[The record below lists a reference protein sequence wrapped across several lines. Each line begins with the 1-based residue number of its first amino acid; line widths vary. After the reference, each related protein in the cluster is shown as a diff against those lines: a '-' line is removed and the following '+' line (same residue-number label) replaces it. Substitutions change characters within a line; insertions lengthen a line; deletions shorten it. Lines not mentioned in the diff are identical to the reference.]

1 MIVIQE
7 TYFIALTMKSNLAE
21 NEILMDLFFIE
32 RGFLNGNHFV
42 YRSDSPVLIDTGYI
56 SGFDETQELITRL
69 GVNLPDISLII
80 STHTHCD
87 HIGGNNRIQQKSGCD
102 IALHK
107 VGKYFMDSRDDWSTW
122 WRYYNQEAEF
132 FKCTRSLE
140 DGEIITLGPH
150 QFQVLYTPGHASDGI
165 VLYNRREKILISA
178 DTLWQTDMAVMTLR
192 VEGSRALFHM
202 LESLQKIEALDVQ
215 TVYPGHGK
223 PFHDMPKAI
232 DRSRQRIDNFLR
244 HPEDIGDDVLKKI
257 IVYTLMM
264 KKSMPADTLFGYLMD
279 TYWFRETVDLY
290 FKGRY
295 EAKYDEV
302 INSFLSRGIIRQE
315 NGSLSTTVKP

>member
-1 MIVIQE
+1 M
-7 TYFIALTMKSNLAE
+7 AE
-21 NEILMDLFFIE
+21 NEILKDLFFIE

-42 YRSDSPVLIDTGYI
+42 YRSDTPVLIDTGYI
-56 SGFDETQELITRL
+56 SGFEETEKSITQL

-107 VGKYFMDSRDDWSTW
+107 VGKYFIDSRDDWSTW

-132 FKCTRSLE
+132 FTCTRSLE

-150 QFQVLYTPGHASDGI
+150 EFQVLYTPGHASDGI
-165 VLYNRREKILISA
+165 VLYNRRDKILLSS

-192 VEGSRALFHM
+192 VEGSRALFDM
-202 LESLQKIEALDVQ
+202 QASLHKIENLEVQ

-223 PFHDMPKAI
+223 PFYDMPKAI
-232 DRSRQRIDNFLR
+232 ARSKQRIDNFLR
-244 HPEDIGDDVLKKI
+244 NPEAIGDDLLKKI

-264 KKSMPADTLFGYLMD
+264 KKIMPADTLFDYLMD
-279 TYWFRETVDLY
+279 TYWFKETVDLY
-290 FKGRY
+290 FKGQY
-295 EAKYDEV
+295 QAKYDAV
-302 INSFLSRGIIRQE
+302 MNSFLGRGIIKLE
-315 NGSLSTTVKP
+315 NNDLYTTVKP

>member
-1 MIVIQE
+1 M
-7 TYFIALTMKSNLAE
+7 AE
-21 NEILMDLFFIE
+21 NEILKDLFFIE

-42 YRSDSPVLIDTGYI
+42 YRSDTPVLIDTGYI
-56 SGFDETQELITRL
+56 SGFEETEKSITQL

-87 HIGGNNRIQQKSGCD
+87 HIGGNNRIQQNSGCD

-107 VGKYFMDSRDDWSTW
+107 VGKYFIDSRDDWSTW

-132 FKCTRSLE
+132 FTCTRSLE

-150 QFQVLYTPGHASDGI
+150 EFQVLYTPGHASDGI
-165 VLYNRREKILISA
+165 VLYNRQDKILLSS

-192 VEGSRALFHM
+192 VEGSRALFDM
-202 LESLQKIEALDVQ
+202 QASLHKIENLEVQ

-223 PFHDMPKAI
+223 PFYDMPKAI
-232 DRSRQRIDNFLR
+232 ARSKQRIDNFLR
-244 HPEDIGDDVLKKI
+244 NPEAIGDDLLKKI

-264 KKSMPADTLFGYLMD
+264 KKIMPADTLFDYLMD
-279 TYWFRETVDLY
+279 TYWFKETVDLY
-290 FKGRY
+290 FKGQY
-295 EAKYDEV
+295 QTKYDAV
-302 INSFLSRGIIRQE
+302 MNSFLGRGIIKQE
-315 NGSLSTTVKP
+315 NNDLYTTAKP

>member
-1 MIVIQE
+1 M
-7 TYFIALTMKSNLAE
+7 AE
-21 NEILMDLFFIE
+21 NEILKDLFFIE

-56 SGFDETQELITRL
+56 SGFDETEELITQL
-69 GVNLPDISLII
+69 GVKLPDVSLII

-87 HIGGNNRIQQKSGCD
+87 HIGGNNRIQEKSGCD

-107 VGKYFMDSRDDWSTW
+107 IGKYFIDSRDDWSTW
-122 WRYYNQEAEF
+122 WRYYRQEAEF

-140 DGEIITLGPH
+140 DGEIISLGPH
-150 QFQVLYTPGHASDGI
+150 EFQVLYTPGHASDGI
-165 VLYNRREKILISA
+165 VLYNQQEKILISA

-192 VEGSRALFHM
+192 VEGSRTLFHM
-202 LESLQKIEALDVQ
+202 QESLQKIEDLDVQ

-223 PFHDMPKAI
+223 PFHDVPKAI
-232 DRSRQRIDNFLR
+232 DRSKQRIDNFLR

-264 KKSMPADTLFGYLMD
+264 KNSMPADTLFGYLMD
-279 TYWFRETVDLY
+279 TYWFKETVDLY
-290 FKGRY
+290 FKGQY
-295 EAKYDEV
+295 KAKYDEV
-302 INSFLSRGIIRQE
+302 INSFLKRGIIRQE
-315 NGSLSTTVKP
+315 NGGLSTTVKP

>member
-1 MIVIQE
+1 M
-7 TYFIALTMKSNLAE
+7 AE
-21 NEILMDLFFIE
+21 NEILKDLFFIE

-56 SGFDETQELITRL
+56 SGFDETEELITRL

-140 DGEIITLGPH
+140 DGEMITLGPH

-178 DTLWQTDMAVMTLR
+178 DTLWQTDMAAMTLR

-215 TVYPGHGK
+215 TVYPGHGR

-232 DRSRQRIDNFLR
+232 DRSKQRIDNFLR
-244 HPEDIGDDVLKKI
+244 HPENIGDDVLKKI
-257 IVYTLMM
+257 IVYTLLM

-279 TYWFRETVDLY
+279 TYWFKETVDLY
-290 FKGRY
+290 FKGQY

>member
-1 MIVIQE
+1 M
-7 TYFIALTMKSNLAE
+7 AE
-21 NEILMDLFFIE
+21 NEILKDLFFIE

-56 SGFDETQELITRL
+56 SGFDETEDLITRL

-87 HIGGNNRIQQKSGCD
+87 HIGGNNRIQQKSGCE

-140 DGEIITLGPH
+140 DGEMITLGPH

-178 DTLWQTDMAVMTLR
+178 DTLWQTDMAAMTLR

-215 TVYPGHGK
+215 TVYPGHGR

-232 DRSRQRIDNFLR
+232 DRSKQRIDNFLR
-244 HPEDIGDDVLKKI
+244 HPENIGDDVLKKI

-279 TYWFRETVDLY
+279 TYWFKETVDLY
-290 FKGRY
+290 FKGQY

>member
-1 MIVIQE
+1 M
-7 TYFIALTMKSNLAE
+7 AE
-21 NEILMDLFFIE
+21 NEILKDLFFIE

-42 YRSDSPVLIDTGYI
+42 YRSDGPVLIDTGYI
-56 SGFDETQELITRL
+56 SGFDETEKLITQL
-69 GVNLPDISLII
+69 GIELSDISLII

-107 VGKYFMDSRDDWSTW
+107 VGKYFIDSRDDWSTW

-132 FKCTRSLE
+132 FRCTRSVE

-150 QFQVLYTPGHASDGI
+150 EFQVIYTPGHASDGI
-165 VLYNRREKILISA
+165 VLYNQRAKILLSA

-192 VEGSRALFHM
+192 VEGSRALFDM
-202 LESLQKIEALDVQ
+202 QASLQKIEDLDVQ
-215 TVYPGHGK
+215 AVYPGHGK

-232 DRSRQRIDNFLR
+232 ARSRQRIENFLR

-264 KKSMPADTLFGYLMD
+264 KKIMPADTLFGYLMD
-279 TYWFRETVDLY
+279 SYWFKETVDLY
-290 FKGRY
+290 FKGQY

-302 INSFLSRGIIRQE
+302 INSFLRRGIIKQE
-315 NGSLSTTVKP
+315 NGGLSTTVKP

>member
-1 MIVIQE
+1 M
-7 TYFIALTMKSNLAE
+7 AE
-21 NEILMDLFFIE
+21 NEILKDLFFIE

-42 YRSDSPVLIDTGYI
+42 YRSDTPVLIDTGYI
-56 SGFDETQELITRL
+56 SGFEETEKSITQL

-107 VGKYFMDSRDDWSTW
+107 VGKYFIDSRDDWSTW

-132 FKCTRSLE
+132 FTCTRSLE

-150 QFQVLYTPGHASDGI
+150 EFQVLYTPGHASDGI
-165 VLYNRREKILISA
+165 VLYNRRDKILLSS

-192 VEGSRALFHM
+192 VEGSRALFDM
-202 LESLQKIEALDVQ
+202 QASLHKIENLEVQ

-223 PFHDMPKAI
+223 PFYDMPKAI
-232 DRSRQRIDNFLR
+232 ARSKQRIDNFLR
-244 HPEDIGDDVLKKI
+244 NPEAIGDDLLKKI

-264 KKSMPADTLFGYLMD
+264 KKIMPADTLFDYLMD
-279 TYWFRETVDLY
+279 TYWFKETVDLY
-290 FKGRY
+290 FKGQY
-295 EAKYDEV
+295 QTKYDAV
-302 INSFLSRGIIRQE
+302 MNSFLGRGIIKQE
-315 NGSLSTTVKP
+315 NNDLSTTVKP

>member
-1 MIVIQE
+1 M
-7 TYFIALTMKSNLAE
+7 AE
-21 NEILMDLFFIE
+21 NEILKDLFFIE

-42 YRSDSPVLIDTGYI
+42 YRSETPVLIDTGYI
-56 SGFDETQELITRL
+56 SDYEQTEKSITQL

-80 STHTHCD
+80 NTHTHCD

-107 VGKYFMDSRDDWSTW
+107 VGKYFIDSRDDWSTW

-132 FKCTRSLE
+132 FRCTRSLE

-150 QFQVLYTPGHASDGI
+150 EFQVLYTPGHASDGI
-165 VLYNRREKILISA
+165 VLYNRRDKVLLSS

-192 VEGSRALFHM
+192 VEGSRALFDM
-202 LESLQKIEALDVQ
+202 QASLHKIENLEVQ

-223 PFHDMPKAI
+223 PFYDMPKAI
-232 DRSRQRIDNFLR
+232 ARSKQRIDNFLR
-244 HPEDIGDDVLKKI
+244 NPEAIGDDLLKKI

-264 KKSMPADTLFGYLMD
+264 KKFIPADTLFDYLMD
-279 TYWFRETVDLY
+279 TYWFKETVDLY
-290 FKGRY
+290 FKGQY
-295 EAKYDEV
+295 QAKYDAV
-302 INSFLSRGIIRQE
+302 MNSFLGRGIIKQE
-315 NGSLSTTVKP
+315 NDDLSTTVEP

>member
-1 MIVIQE
+1 M
-7 TYFIALTMKSNLAE
+7 AE
-21 NEILMDLFFIE
+21 NEILKDLFFIE

-42 YRSDSPVLIDTGYI
+42 YRSDTPVLIDTGYI
-56 SGFDETQELITRL
+56 SGFEETEKSITQL

-107 VGKYFMDSRDDWSTW
+107 VGKYFIDSRDDWSTW

-132 FKCTRSLE
+132 FTCTHSLE

-150 QFQVLYTPGHASDGI
+150 EFQVIYTPGHASDGI
-165 VLYNRREKILISA
+165 VLYNPREKVLLSS

-192 VEGSRALFHM
+192 VEGSRALFDM
-202 LESLQKIEALDVQ
+202 RTSLQKIEKLEVQ
-215 TVYPGHGK
+215 AVYPGHGK
-223 PFHDMPKAI
+223 PFSDMPQAI
-232 DRSRQRIDNFLR
+232 ARGKQRIENFLR
-244 HPEDIGDDVLKKI
+244 HPEAIGDDLLKKI

-264 KKSMPADTLFGYLMD
+264 KKIMPADTLFGYLMD
-279 TYWFRETVDLY
+279 TYWFKETVDLY
-290 FKGRY
+290 FKGQY

-302 INSFLSRGIIRQE
+302 INSFLRRGIIKQE
-315 NGSLSTTVKP
+315 NNDLYTTVKP